1 MNTMLSKNKNPKER
15 WSTSAQ
21 GAMEH
26 SDTHSSI
33 AVRSRGEVCAMPYAQ
48 GQIVPHVTEKGYS
61 GFINS
66 LVSSGTTA
74 NSRVSDDRAL
84 LAAVDRTTSEITWR
98 ATGSPEAT
106 QKSISELRRLSGLTW
121 EQLAKL
127 FNVSR
132 RNLHFWASGQPLSR
146 FNEERLNQLLEAI
159 QYIDRGSA
167 NLNCSRLLESSN
179 GNQNFDLLVA
189 GKYEEFKK
197 IVGCGNAPQKPQL
210 GSLSEDALAA
220 RRPQNPADMVDALQ
234 EPIHREVGRSRPAR
248 AARSRKNN
256 SGQ

>member
-1 MNTMLSKNKNPKER
+1 MSTRLSRNPNER
-15 WSTSAQ
+15 STSAL
-21 GAMEH
+21 GAMKD
-26 SDTHSSI
+26 SDTHSFIGSI
-33 AVRSRGEVCAMPYAQ
+33 
-48 GQIVPHVTEKGYS
+48 I
-61 GFINS
+61 S

-74 NSRVSDDRAL
+74 SRVSDHRGL
-84 LAAVDRTTSEITWR
+84 LAAVDRTTSGITLR

-132 RNLHFWASGQPLSR
+132 RSLHFWASGQPLSR
-146 FNEERLNQLLEAI
+146 FNEEQLNRLLEAI
-159 QYIDRGSA
+159 QYIDTGSA
-167 NLNCSRLLESSN
+167 NLNRSLLLKGSN
-179 GNQNFDLLVA
+179 GKFFDLLVA
-189 GKYEEFKK
+189 GQYEEFKK
-197 IVGCGNAPQKPQL
+197 SVGCGNAPQKPQL
-210 GSLSEDALAA
+210 GSLSEDALVA
-220 RRPQNPADMVDALQ
+220 RRPQNPADLVDALQ

>member
-1 MNTMLSKNKNPKER
+1 MSTRLSRNPNER
-15 WSTSAQ
+15 STSAL
-21 GAMEH
+21 GAMKY

-33 AVRSRGEVCAMPYAQ
+33 
-48 GQIVPHVTEKGYS
+48 GY
-61 GFINS
+61 IIS

-74 NSRVSDDRAL
+74 SRVSDDRGLLAA
-84 LAAVDRTTSEITWR
+84 LAAVDMTTSGITLR

-132 RNLHFWASGQPLSR
+132 RSLHFWASGQPLSR
-146 FNEERLNQLLEAI
+146 FNEEQLNRLLEAI
-159 QYIDRGSA
+159 QYIDTGSA
-167 NLNCSRLLESSN
+167 NLNRSLLLKGSN
-179 GNQNFDLLVA
+179 GKFFDLLVA
-189 GKYEEFKK
+189 GQYEEFKK
-197 IVGCGNAPQKPQL
+197 SVGCGNAPQKPQL
-210 GSLSEDALAA
+210 GSLSEDALVA
-220 RRPQNPADMVDALQ
+220 RKPQNPADLVDALQ
-234 EPIHREVGRSRPAR
+234 EPIHRKVGRSRSAR

>member
-1 MNTMLSKNKNPKER
+1 MNTMLSKNLNER
-15 WSTSAQ
+15 SRTSAL
-21 GAMEH
+21 GAMKH

-33 AVRSRGEVCAMPYAQ
+33 RS
-48 GQIVPHVTEKGYS
+48 I
-61 GFINS
+61 IS
-66 LVSSGTTA
+66 LISSGTTA
-74 NSRVSDDRAL
+74 SRVSDDRGL
-84 LAAVDRTTSEITWR
+84 LAAVDRTTSGITLR

-132 RNLHFWASGQPLSR
+132 RSLHFWASGQPLSS
-146 FNEERLNQLLEAI
+146 FNEEQLNRLLEAI
-159 QYIDRGSA
+159 QYIDTGSA
-167 NLNCSRLLESSN
+167 NLNRSLLLKGSN
-179 GNQNFDLLVA
+179 GKFFDLLVA
-189 GKYEEFKK
+189 GQYEEFKQV
-197 IVGCGNAPQKPQL
+197 VGFGNAPQKPKL
-210 GSLSEDALAA
+210 GSLSEDALVA
-220 RRPQNPADMVDALQ
+220 RKPQNPADLVDALQ

>member
-1 MNTMLSKNKNPKER
+1 MKD
-15 WSTSAQ
+15 
-21 GAMEH
+21 
-26 SDTHSSI
+26 SDTHSLMGSI
-33 AVRSRGEVCAMPYAQ
+33 
-48 GQIVPHVTEKGYS
+48 I
-61 GFINS
+61 S

-74 NSRVSDDRAL
+74 SRVSDDRAL
-84 LAAVDRTTSEITWR
+84 LAAVDRTTSGITLR

-132 RNLHFWASGQPLSR
+132 RSLHFWASGQPLSR
-146 FNEERLNQLLEAI
+146 FNEEQLNRLLEAI
-159 QYIDRGSA
+159 QYIDTGSA
-167 NLNCSRLLESSN
+167 NLNRSLLLKGSN
-179 GNQNFDLLVA
+179 GKFFDLLVA
-189 GKYEEFKK
+189 GQYEEFKK
-197 IVGCGNAPQKPQL
+197 SVGCGNAPQKPQL
-210 GSLSEDALAA
+210 GSLSEDALVA
-220 RRPQNPADMVDALQ
+220 RRPQNPADLVDALQ